1 MFCKNCGQTIDDNAV
16 VCPHCGVQVA
26 QVKTSSGDE
35 GNGFA
40 VAGFVMFFFGI
51 SFIGL
56 ILSIL
61 GLKNAKNG
69 APYKGLAIAGIV
81 LNALELCSYVI
92 LVIALIAGVGCA
104 AASVGGVTSAI
115 CAIL

>member
-26 QVKTSSGDE
+26 QVKTGDSE
-35 GNGFA
+35 GNTMA
-40 VAGFVMFFFGI
+40 IAGFVLFFLGF

-56 ILSIL
+56 ILSII

-69 APYKGLAIAGIV
+69 APYKGLAVAGIV
-81 LNALELCSYVI
+81 LNALELCGYVI
-92 LVIALIAGVGCA
+92 LVISLIAGIGCA
-104 AASVGGVTSAI
+104 AASVGGSVSAL